1 MNLLKNS
8 IKETNENITSLGNTF
23 CTTVLPTA
31 PLQPLDEI
39 EKSIQKKFRKSLWSP
54 L

>member
-8 IKETNENITSLGNTF
+8 IKETNENITSLGNTPF

-31 PLQPLDEI
+31 P
-39 EKSIQKKFRKSLWSP
+39 STSRWNWKKAYKKIS
-54 L
+54 